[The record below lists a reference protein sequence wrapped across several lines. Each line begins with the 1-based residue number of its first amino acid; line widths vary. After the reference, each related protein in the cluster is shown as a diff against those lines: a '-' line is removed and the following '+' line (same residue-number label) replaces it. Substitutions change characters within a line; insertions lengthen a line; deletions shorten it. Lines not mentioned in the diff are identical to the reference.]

1 MKPIRIVLILFTL
14 VAVPAAVA
22 CDDDCPDLARPAV
35 NVTLQG
41 IEDTSLLRV
50 SVATTDGTVLT
61 DAELDQLSGLDAG
74 SYDMV
79 FTHDGSEFG
88 SLSGV
93 CTVGA
98 LTGCDAEDA
107 PASDT
112 PSIEITMEGTDI
124 DVSLASN
131 GACP

>member
-1 MKPIRIVLILFTL
+1 MKPIRIALIMFIL

-22 CDDDCPDLARPAV
+22 CDVDCPDLARPAV

-41 IEDTSLLRV
+41 IENSSLLRV
-50 SVATTDGTVLT
+50 SAATTDSTVLT
-61 DAELDQLSGLDAG
+61 DADLDQLAGLEAG

-79 FTHDGSEFG
+79 FTYDGSEIG
-88 SLSGV
+88 SLSA
-93 CTVGA
+93 VGP
-98 LTGCDAEDA
+98 LTGCDAQDA

-112 PSIEITMEGTDI
+112 PSIEISMDGSDM

>member
-1 MKPIRIVLILFTL
+1 MKPIRIVLIMFTL
-14 VAVPAAVA
+14 VAVPLAVA

-50 SVATTDGTVLT
+50 SATTTDGTVLT
-61 DAELDQLSGLDAG
+61 DADLDQLSSLEAG
-74 SYDMV
+74 SYDLV
-79 FTHDGSEFG
+79 FTYDGSEVG
-88 SLSGV
+88 SLDGV

-112 PSIEITMEGTDI
+112 PSIEISMDGSDM